1 MKFYLY
7 RQTIQSI
14 STDGV
19 LQDAQGIRIC
29 ETAEQTRHMLPEGTY
44 QLTIRRHKQ
53 YGHRVPTLLPLT
65 AASTTSAASTTGARG
80 VRGCMLHGNGVLGK
94 NIGATILLGDN
105 LVPGVV
111 IHSQPHFKRLLK
123 RLEKLGNRGIKVE
136 LVIQQA

>member
-7 RQTIQSI
+7 RQIIQSI

-29 ETAEQTRHMLPEGTY
+29 DTAEQTRHMLPEGTY

-65 AASTTSAASTTGARG
+65 AASTTGARG
-80 VRGCMLHGNGVLGK
+80 VRGWMLHGNGVLGK